1 MDAATADPGRLTAQS
16 PELDAGQAHELLTVV
31 LEALDIPSPAT
42 VDDGEV
48 HDKILND
55 RFLRA
60 KITLRGIVGEEG
72 RQDPDSVAWSIL
84 CLQAQDNRVAPE
96 VCQSVSGRVRG
107 SPKRVM
113 TLVLKLVMAVMWS
126 PAVVMTRRQ

>member
-1 MDAATADPGRLTAQS
+1 VGAYSDGGDLRS
-16 PELDAGQAHELLTVV
+16 PVLLP
-31 LEALDIPSPAT
+31 EAWT
-42 VDDGEV
+42 
-48 HDKILND
+48 
-55 RFLRA
+55 
-60 KITLRGIVGEEG
+60 
-72 RQDPDSVAWSIL
+72 
-84 CLQAQDNRVAPE
+84 PE

>member
-1 MDAATADPGRLTAQS
+1 MSDVIRLVQRADWMRLSLAAEVSDGSRVLLAPMPTPEVRKPGSAWIELPRPRSASAEPVGHVRIGYARASTARQS
-16 PELDAGQAHELLTVV
+16 LDTQ
-31 LEALDIPSPAT
+31 I
-42 VDDGEV
+42 
-48 HDKILND
+48 
-55 RFLRA
+55 
-60 KITLRGIVGEEG
+60 
-72 RQDPDSVAWSIL
+72 
-84 CLQAQDNRVAPE
+84 DNRVAPE

>member
-1 MDAATADPGRLTAQS
+1 LVTVLIWLISRMDEA
-16 PELDAGQAHELLTVV
+16 DAGVQL
-31 LEALDIPSPAT
+31 
-42 VDDGEV
+42 G
-48 HDKILND
+48 
-55 RFLRA
+55 
-60 KITLRGIVGEEG
+60 
-72 RQDPDSVAWSIL
+72 VAA
-84 CLQAQDNRVAPE
+84 QAQARDNRVAPE

>member
-1 MDAATADPGRLTAQS
+1 MSATASESLGSAGRSSITQVS
-16 PELDAGQAHELLTVV
+16 PYPPVQR
-31 LEALDIPSPAT
+31 PARA
-42 VDDGEV
+42 ES
-48 HDKILND
+48 
-55 RFLRA
+55 FSLRA
-60 KITLRGIVGEEG
+60 R
-72 RQDPDSVAWSIL
+72 
-84 CLQAQDNRVAPE
+84 DNSVAPE